1 MTLSKWSVKQV
12 KALLQFLFSL
22 SIFWMFVAAKSAAYS
37 IIAATTQNRQR
48 SIQRIRAVALVLGL
62 GDLTDTSF
70 KVLTENDIRFKQI
83 FGFFVNQLFTELL
96 LTGAQKKSKQNRHPS
111 RISFRWDQKTYL
123 KMKQF
128 TKGFSLRNNHDIQ
141 QFLFTQEARTKIVAG
156 KIDSL
161 RYLSVFLTNLMVI
174 LGNCI
179 WQKQYP
185 RGLVAIPNSKE
196 AVQSKLPPFI
206 FVSSLSCVHHWKS
219 TLNQLSM
226 CNGLNFSSHTLNPET
241 LC

>member
-1 MTLSKWSVKQV
+1 MW
-12 KALLQFLFSL
+12 
-22 SIFWMFVAAKSAAYS
+22 
-37 IIAATTQNRQR
+37 N
-48 SIQRIRAVALVLGL
+48 
-62 GDLTDTSF
+62 
-70 KVLTENDIRFKQI
+70 
-83 FGFFVNQLFTELL
+83 
-96 LTGAQKKSKQNRHPS
+96 
-111 RISFRWDQKTYL
+111 QKTYL
-123 KMKQF
+123 KIKQF
-128 TKGFSLRNNHDIQ
+128 IKEFSLIMIDQGISECMI
-141 QFLFTQEARTKIVAG
+141 TQDARTKNVAG

-241 LC
+241 LCRFSFKTLPFPLNERQTQSAKAQKIVFTSPS